1 MLVRYLS
8 LLFDASRTPVSRRRA
23 IDTNSLRPE
32 KRASAGTHA
41 QTDEQV
47 ANVMLPP
54 RIVEAAAGT
63 RREAMISAAQ

>member
-1 MLVRYLS
+1 MRR
-8 LLFDASRTPVSRRRA
+8 ARTVSRRRA
-23 IDTNSLRPE
+23 TDTNSLRPE